1 MGGGPGSA
9 RPAVDGLTTA
19 SSRSDGLAV
28 LGGLGVLVAG
38 GAHARRGEV
47 TPLEQRCFAFFNGL
61 PRWATPPAW
70 AVMQLGSLGGV
81 FGVGAVVAATGRTRL
96 AGRLVAAGS
105 FTWVGAKVVKQF
117 VRRDRPSTTAHL
129 ARIIGKAPTGLG
141 YPSGHAAVAATLA
154 TVAAPALTAGG
165 RRGAWTAALLVGP
178 ARLYVGAHLPLDV
191 VGGVAFG
198 TAVGAVT
205 RQLSARGHS

>member
-1 MGGGPGSA
+1 
-9 RPAVDGLTTA
+9 V
-19 SSRSDGLAV
+19 RSDGLVA

-47 TPLEQRCFAFFNGL
+47 GPFEQRAFTLVNSL

-81 FGVGAVVAATGRTRL
+81 FGVGAAAAATGRTRL

-154 TVAAPALTAGG
+154 VVAAPALPAAG
-165 RRGAWTAALLVGP
+165 RRAAWTAALLVGP

-191 VGGVAFG
+191 VGGIALG
-198 TAVGAVT
+198 AAVGAVS
-205 RQLSARGHS
+205 RRLSARRHS